1 MIRSSEVGEYCKG
14 RQQNYAAARALLP
27 RALESV
33 KVERDQAKGHVE
45 AILSTIVPFL
55 PAAVRYEVCLID
67 ECDVAE
73 TQMVDDGRQLIV
85 VNRHFLGFLRNF
97 IELISRG
104 IRFGEGGRAMVSY
117 GVDDDDQA
125 QFGKII
131 GEYLELGAPLTF
143 PPSAEGGLGPE
154 IAVAAIE
161 FVLAHEIV
169 HRIEGD
175 AEDEDFDLEL
185 TGFQDF
191 CRLRGRE
198 FRCDRKALAL
208 ILERRRDIEMPE
220 MAFLGAVCALM
231 AISWVEQFT
240 PGYVPGREGSWRH
253 PGSDSRV
260 LRVHLEEPLFWKA
273 AGLEGQ
279 PNELTGAALR
289 RALRFLAALEGNPKL
304 IAPPLNDLIHRC
316 ISGGAPDHDL
326 FEARVGELFA
336 RGRVMHVAGSLG
348 AMWGSSERMAE
359 EERRGRYEV
368 PEGQLACSLFGRMH
382 DRLFAHGGAARE
394 IATAITRAKEN
405 RLSSPEP

>member
-33 KVERDQAKGHVE
+33 KAERDQAKGHVE
-45 AILSTIVPFL
+45 AILSTLVPFL
-55 PAAVRYEVCLID
+55 PGEVRYEVCLVD
-67 ECDVAE
+67 DCDVAE

-85 VNRHFLGFLRNF
+85 VNRHYLGFLRNF
-97 IELISRG
+97 VELIARG
-104 IRFGEGGRAMVSY
+104 IRFGESGRAMVSY
-117 GVDDDDQA
+117 GVDDNDKA

-131 GEYLELGAPLTF
+131 GEYLEIGAALTF
-143 PPSAEGGLGPE
+143 PPGAKGGLGPE

-169 HRIEGD
+169 HRLEGD
-175 AEDEDFDLEL
+175 AGDFNLEL

-198 FRCDRKALAL
+198 FRCDRKAVAL
-208 ILERRRDIEMPE
+208 ILERRRNIEMPE

-240 PGYVPGREGSWRH
+240 PGYAPGREGSWHH

-273 AGLEGQ
+273 TGLEAQ
-279 PNELTGAALR
+279 PNGLTGAALR
-289 RALRFLAALEGNPKL
+289 RALRFLAALEDNPKL

-316 ISGGAPDHDL
+316 ISGGASDHDL
-326 FEARVGELFA
+326 FEARVGEAFA
-336 RGRVMHVAGSLG
+336 RGRVMHVANSLG

-359 EERRGRYEV
+359 DERLGRFDA

-394 IATAITRAKEN
+394 IATAITRAKEH